1 MKIFTSMLIVLM
13 FGVST
18 AYADGS
24 AGSVTELNTQIQTQ
38 LQTLQQQMHQE
49 VLDLKASTDKNM
61 KDFTSKEDADN
72 AATAKQ
78 IADLNKTLQDQIEKA
93 NALQDAQLKK
103 VQEDLQK
110 SIESLKNDVQTQLQA
125 IKK

>member
-49 VLDLKASTDKNM
+49 VLDLKESTDKNM

-103 VQEDLQK
+103 VQADLQK